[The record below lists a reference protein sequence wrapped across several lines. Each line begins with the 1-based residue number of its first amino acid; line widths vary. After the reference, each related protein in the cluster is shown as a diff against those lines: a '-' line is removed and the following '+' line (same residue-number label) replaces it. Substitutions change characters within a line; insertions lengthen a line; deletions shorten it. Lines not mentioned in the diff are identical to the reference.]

1 MCFCHFFLAF
11 IYFSFS
17 TSIKTVFHPIFV
29 FYFSFTSINKTYFVI
44 VLILVNDNITDEQF
58 LLLWKP

>member
-44 VLILVNDNITDEQF
+44 VLILVNNNSTDE
-58 LLLWKP
+58 